1 MGFAPGTKA
10 DVIEGMSEPA
20 ASAPDRRLFGLC
32 LLTLVWSVLVL
43 QAGGFTTSI
52 RAGMAFLDWP
62 LSNGSVNP
70 PGWLTE
76 IDKFAEHSHRLAAT
90 VLGLLTI
97 AIAVAHGLRESRR
110 AVRLAAYALVGL
122 VVFQGLLGGLRVL
135 LDRLNVGGDGNFKAA
150 AFAVGHAVNA
160 QLTLALLAFVALAHT
175 VAWHQGRRAT
185 PRSLY
190 RTGAVAAGLILS
202 VIVVGAVMR
211 QGHFTAWA
219 SSAADGLFVPAIGT
233 GVVWWVNLLHRGGAL
248 VAGAAVL
255 FFAVQLARH
264 GFPLLRWASLVALV
278 FLQVLLGILSI
289 QLPLN
294 PHVRTVHLVVGAAL
308 FSSLCAAVMLARR
321 SGEES
326 AA

>member
-1 MGFAPGTKA
+1 MR
-10 DVIEGMSEPA
+10 EPEA
-20 ASAPDRRLFGLC
+20 FAPDRRLFALC
-32 LLTLVWSVLVL
+32 LLTLGWSVLVL

-90 VLGLLTI
+90 VLGLLSI

-135 LDRLNVGGDGNFKAA
+135 LDKINIGGDGNFKAT

-160 QLTLALLAFVALAHT
+160 QLTLALLASIALAHT
-175 VAWHQGRRAT
+175 LAWYQARRAA
-185 PRSLY
+185 PRSLF
-190 RTGAVAAGLILS
+190 RAGAFAAGLTLS
-202 VIVVGAVMR
+202 VIVIGAVMR
-211 QGHFTAWA
+211 QGHFTAWI
-219 SSAADGLFVPAIGT
+219 SSPSDGLFIPSIGT

-248 VAGAAVL
+248 LAGASVL
-255 FFAVQLARH
+255 FFAIQLARH

-294 PHVRTVHLVVGAAL
+294 PHVRTVHLVIGAAL
-308 FSSLCAAVMLARR
+308 FSSLCAAVTLARR
-321 SGEES
+321 STQETT
-326 AA
+326 A

>member
-1 MGFAPGTKA
+1 
-10 DVIEGMSEPA
+10 MSQPETA
-20 ASAPDRRLFGLC
+20 APDRRLFGLC
-32 LLTLVWSVLVL
+32 LFTLGWSVLVL

-90 VLGLLTI
+90 GLGLLCVAI
-97 AIAVAHGLRESRR
+97 AIAHGLRENRR

-135 LDRLNVGGDGNFKAA
+135 LDRLNVGGEGNFKAA

-160 QLTLALLAFVALAHT
+160 QLTLALLAFIALAHT
-175 VAWHQGRRAT
+175 VAWHQARRSA
-185 PRSLY
+185 PRSLFHL
-190 RTGAVAAGLILS
+190 GAFAAVLVLS

-211 QGHFTAWA
+211 QGHFTLWVA
-219 SSAADGLFVPAIGT
+219 SPADALFIPSIGT
-233 GVVWWVNLLHRGGAL
+233 GAGWWVNLLHRGGAL
-248 VAGAAVL
+248 LAGTAVL
-255 FFAVQLARH
+255 FFAIQLARH
-264 GFPLLRWASLVALV
+264 GFPLLRWATLVALV

-289 QLPLN
+289 RLYDN

-321 SGEES
+321 STEES
-326 AA
+326 PG

>member
-1 MGFAPGTKA
+1 MNQPETA
-10 DVIEGMSEPA
+10 
-20 ASAPDRRLFGLC
+20 APDRRLFGLC
-32 LLTLVWSVLVL
+32 LFTLGWSVLVL

-90 VLGLLTI
+90 GLGLLCI
-97 AIAVAHGLRESRR
+97 AIALAHGFRETRR
-110 AVRLAAYALVGL
+110 NIRLAAYALVGL
-122 VVFQGLLGGLRVL
+122 VVLQGLLGGLRVL
-135 LDRLNVGGDGNFKAA
+135 LDQLNIGGDGNFKAA

-160 QLTLALLAFVALAHT
+160 QLTLALLAFIALAHT
-175 VAWHQGRRAT
+175 VAWHQPRRDM
-185 PRSLY
+185 PRALFQA
-190 RTGAVAAGLILS
+190 GALAAGLTLS

-211 QGHFTAWA
+211 QGHLTLWA
-219 SSAADGLFVPAIGT
+219 SAATDGLFFPSIGT
-233 GVVWWVNLLHRGGAL
+233 GLAWWVNLLHRGGAL
-248 VAGAAVL
+248 VAGTAVL

-264 GFPLLRWASLVALV
+264 GFPLLRWATLVALV

-294 PHVRTVHLVVGAAL
+294 PHVRTVHLVIGAAL

-321 SGEES
+321 SMAKS

>member
-1 MGFAPGTKA
+1 
-10 DVIEGMSEPA
+10 MSQPESSP
-20 ASAPDRRLFGLC
+20 SNRRLFGLC
-32 LLTLVWSVLVL
+32 LVTLGWSVLVL

-90 VLGLLTI
+90 GLGLLCI
-97 AIAVAHGLRESRR
+97 VIAVAHGFLEKRR

-135 LDRLNVGGDGNFKAA
+135 LDQLNIGGDGNFKAA

-160 QLTLALLAFVALAHT
+160 QLTLALLAIIALAHT
-175 VAWHQGRRAT
+175 VAWHQARRAL
-185 PRSLY
+185 PRSLF
-190 RTGAVAAGLILS
+190 RAGAGAAFLTLA

-211 QGHFTAWA
+211 QGHFTAWV
-219 SSAADGLFVPAIGT
+219 STPADGLFIPSIGT
-233 GVVWWVNLLHRGGAL
+233 GVVWWVNLLHRSGAL
-248 VAGAAVL
+248 LASAAIL
-255 FFAVQLARH
+255 FFAVQLARQ

-321 SGEES
+321 SAEPP

>member
-1 MGFAPGTKA
+1 
-10 DVIEGMSEPA
+10 MSQPETA
-20 ASAPDRRLFGLC
+20 APDRRLFGLC
-32 LLTLVWSVLVL
+32 LVTLCWSVLVL

-52 RAGMAFLDWP
+52 HAGMAFLDWP

-90 VLGLLTI
+90 VLGLLCVSV
-97 AIAVAHGLRESRR
+97 AVAHGRLEKRR

-122 VVFQGLLGGLRVL
+122 VVLQGVLGGLRVM

-160 QLTLALLAFVALAHT
+160 QLTLALLAFVALAHSA
-175 VAWHQGRRAT
+175 AWHHARRLA
-185 PRSLY
+185 PRSLF
-190 RTGAVAAGLILS
+190 RIGVIAGSLTLS
-202 VIVVGAVMR
+202 VIVIGAVMR
-211 QGHFTAWA
+211 QGHFTAWV
-219 SSAADGLFVPAIGT
+219 SSADDGLFVPSIGT

-248 VAGAAVL
+248 LAGCSVL

-264 GFPLLRWASLVALV
+264 GFPLLRWATLVALV

-321 SGEES
+321 CSEEP

>member
-1 MGFAPGTKA
+1 MNQPETA
-10 DVIEGMSEPA
+10 
-20 ASAPDRRLFGLC
+20 APDRRLFGLC
-32 LLTLVWSVLVL
+32 LFTLGWSVLVL

-90 VLGLLTI
+90 VLGLLCI
-97 AIAVAHGLRESRR
+97 AIALAHGFRETRR
-110 AVRLAAYALVGL
+110 NIRLAAYALVSL
-122 VVFQGLLGGLRVL
+122 VVLQGLLGGLRVL
-135 LDRLNVGGDGNFKAA
+135 LDQLNIGGDGNFKAA

-175 VAWHQGRRAT
+175 VAWHQARRGI
-185 PRSLY
+185 PRSLF
-190 RTGAVAAGLILS
+190 RTGVLAAGLTLS

-211 QGHFTAWA
+211 QGHLTLWISA
-219 SSAADGLFVPAIGT
+219 SSDGLFLPSIGT
-233 GVVWWVNLLHRGGAL
+233 GVAWWVNLLHRGGAL
-248 VAGAAVL
+248 AAGASVL

-264 GFPLLRWASLVALV
+264 GFPLLRWATLVALV

-321 SGEES
+321 SSEKP

>member
-1 MGFAPGTKA
+1 
-10 DVIEGMSEPA
+10 MSQPETA
-20 ASAPDRRLFGLC
+20 APDRRLFGLC
-32 LLTLVWSVLVL
+32 LLTLGWSVLVL

-52 RAGMAFLDWP
+52 KAGMAFLDWP

-90 VLGLLTI
+90 GLGLLCI
-97 AIAVAHGLRESRR
+97 ALAVAHRLREPRL
-110 AVRLAAYALVGL
+110 AVRRAAYALVGL
-122 VVFQGLLGGLRVL
+122 VLFQGLLGGLRVL
-135 LDRLNVGGDGNFKAA
+135 LDRLNVGGEGNFKAA

-160 QLTLALLAFVALAHT
+160 QLTLALLAFIALAHSA
-175 VAWHQGRRAT
+175 AWHQAGRNT
-185 PRSLY
+185 PRSLF
-190 RTGAVAAGLILS
+190 RVGAAAALLVLS

-211 QGHFTAWA
+211 QGHFTAWV
-219 SSAADGLFVPAIGT
+219 SAPGEGLFIPSIGE

-248 VAGAAVL
+248 VAAAGTLAFAVL
-255 FFAVQLARH
+255 LARH
-264 GFPLLRWASLVALV
+264 GFPLLRWASLVVLV

-308 FSSLCAAVMLARR
+308 FSSLCAAVMLVRR
-321 SGEES
+321 SS
-326 AA
+326 AERTA

>member
-1 MGFAPGTKA
+1 MNQP
-10 DVIEGMSEPA
+10 E

-32 LLTLVWSVLVL
+32 LLTLGWSVLVL

-90 VLGLLTI
+90 VLGLLAI
-97 AIAVAHGLRESRR
+97 VIAVAHRRREARR
-110 AVRLAAYALVGL
+110 SVRLAAYALVGL

-160 QLTLALLAFVALAHT
+160 QLTLALLAFIALAHSA
-175 VAWHQGRRAT
+175 AWHRAGRSV
-185 PRSLY
+185 PRSLF
-190 RTGAVAAGLILS
+190 RLGAVAAALTLS
-202 VIVVGAVMR
+202 VIVAGAVMR
-211 QGHFTAWA
+211 QGHFTLWVA
-219 SSAADGLFVPAIGT
+219 SAADALFVPSIGIGT
-233 GVVWWVNLLHRGGAL
+233 AWWVNLLHRGGAL
-248 VAGAAVL
+248 LAGASVCV
-255 FFAVQLARH
+255 FAVQLARH

-278 FLQVLLGILSI
+278 FLQVLLGILS
-289 QLPLN
+289 LRLYDN
-294 PHVRTVHLVVGAAL
+294 PHVRTVHLVVGAVL

-321 SGEES
+321 R
-326 AA
+326 AAEPAA

>member
-1 MGFAPGTKA
+1 
-10 DVIEGMSEPA
+10 MSQPESA
-20 ASAPDRRLFGLC
+20 APDRRLFGLC
-32 LLTLVWSVLVL
+32 LFTLGWSVLVL

-90 VLGLLTI
+90 GLGLLCI
-97 AIAVAHGLRESRR
+97 AIAIAHGFRESRR
-110 AVRLAAYALVGL
+110 SIRLAAYALVGL

-135 LDRLNVGGDGNFKAA
+135 LDQLNVGGDGNFKAA

-160 QLTLALLAFVALAHT
+160 QLTLALLAFIALAHT
-175 VAWHQGRRAT
+175 VAWHQARRSA
-185 PRSLY
+185 PRLLF
-190 RTGAVAAGLILS
+190 RTGVAAATLTLS
-202 VIVVGAVMR
+202 VIVIGAVMR
-211 QGHFTAWA
+211 QGHFTLWVT
-219 SSAADGLFVPAIGT
+219 SSSEGLFIPTIGT
-233 GVVWWVNLLHRGGAL
+233 GLVWWVNLLHRGGAL
-248 VAGAAVL
+248 LAGAAVL
-255 FFAVQLARH
+255 FFAIQLARF
-264 GFPLLRWASLVALV
+264 GFPLLRWATLVALV
-278 FLQVLLGILSI
+278 FVQVLLGILSI

-321 SGEES
+321 STAQP

>member
-1 MGFAPGTKA
+1 
-10 DVIEGMSEPA
+10 MSQPENA
-20 ASAPDRRLFGLC
+20 APDRRLFGLC
-32 LLTLVWSVLVL
+32 LFTLGWSVLVL

-76 IDKFAEHSHRLAAT
+76 IDKFAEHSHRLAASG
-90 VLGLLTI
+90 LGLLCVAI
-97 AIAVAHGLRESRR
+97 AIAHGLRETRR
-110 AVRLAAYALVGL
+110 TIRLAAYALVGL
-122 VVFQGLLGGLRVL
+122 VVFQGVLGGLRVL
-135 LDRLNVGGDGNFKAA
+135 LDRLNVGGEGNFKAA

-160 QLTLALLAFVALAHT
+160 QLTLALLAFIALAHT
-175 VAWHQGRRAT
+175 GAWRRARHVA
-185 PRSLY
+185 PRSLF
-190 RTGAVAAGLILS
+190 RAGFFAAGLTLA

-211 QGHFTAWA
+211 QGHFTAWV
-219 SSAADGLFVPAIGT
+219 SSASDGLFIPAIGT

-248 VAGAAVL
+248 AAGTAVL
-255 FFAVQLARH
+255 FFAIQLARH

-321 SGEES
+321 STEEP

>member
-1 MGFAPGTKA
+1 
-10 DVIEGMSEPA
+10 MSQPE
-20 ASAPDRRLFGLC
+20 ASAPDRRLLWLC
-32 LLTLVWSVLVL
+32 LLTLGWSVLVL

-62 LSNGSVNP
+62 LSNGSINP

-90 VLGLLTI
+90 VLGLLCI
-97 AIAVAHGLRESRR
+97 AIAVAHGFRESRR
-110 AVRLAAYALVGL
+110 AIRLAAYTLVGL
-122 VVFQGLLGGLRVL
+122 VVLQGLLGGLRVL
-135 LDRLNVGGDGNFKAA
+135 LDQLNIGGDGNFKAV

-160 QLTLALLAFVALAHT
+160 QLTLALLAIIALTHT
-175 VAWHQGRRAT
+175 TAWHQAGRTA
-185 PRSLY
+185 PRSLF
-190 RTGAVAAGLILS
+190 RTGVAAAALTLS
-202 VIVVGAVMR
+202 VIVIGAVMR
-211 QGHFTAWA
+211 QGHFTLWVT
-219 SSAADGLFVPAIGT
+219 SPSEGLFIPAIGT

-248 VAGAAVL
+248 LAGAAVL
-255 FFAVQLARH
+255 FFAVQLARYS
-264 GFPLLRWASLVALV
+264 FPRLRWATLVALV

-294 PHVRTVHLVVGAAL
+294 PNVRTVHLVVGAAL

-321 SGEES
+321 STAEP

>member
-1 MGFAPGTKA
+1 
-10 DVIEGMSEPA
+10 MSQPET
-20 ASAPDRRLFGLC
+20 SAPDRRLFGLC
-32 LLTLVWSVLVL
+32 LATLAWSVLVL

-90 VLGLLTI
+90 GLGLLCI
-97 AIAVAHGLRESRR
+97 ALAVAHRLRETRP
-110 AVRLAAYALVGL
+110 AVRRAAYALVGL

-135 LDRLNVGGDGNFKAA
+135 LDKLNIGGDGNFKAA

-160 QLTLALLAFVALAHT
+160 QLTLALLAFIALAHT
-175 VAWHQGRRAT
+175 VAWHQARRAA

-190 RTGAVAAGLILS
+190 RTGAVAAGLTLS

-211 QGHFTAWA
+211 QGHFTAWVVT
-219 SSAADGLFVPAIGT
+219 AADGLFIPAIGT
-233 GVVWWVNLLHRGGAL
+233 GAVWWVNLLHRGGAL
-248 VAGAAVL
+248 LAGASVL
-255 FFAVQLARH
+255 FFAIRLARS

-321 SGEES
+321 CSEEP